1 MEPEVYMQVKNTV
14 KKFYNIDLNHYKDE
28 QMKRRLDS
36 WLARSR
42 MQNWAEYFHLLSDNS
57 VERDRFR
64 NYLTINVTEFFRD
77 PDRWTALRHDVLPG
91 LLKNLE
97 RIPDRR
103 SGTGSF
109 GTVGPGE
116 TGSSGGLR
124 VWSAGCSIGVE
135 AYTLSIL
142 LEEESPHRPH
152 YLLATDFDRG
162 ALQKASAR
170 GPYIAEEIRN
180 LNPDQRAR
188 YLIQQKNQYFI
199 KETISKR
206 VTFREQD
213 MLNDKFENGFD
224 LIVCRNVVIY
234 FTSEAKT
241 TLYHKFQ
248 AALRPGGVLFMG
260 GTEIIPRPTD
270 IGLRNYGISFYM
282 KV

>member
-1 MEPEVYMQVKNTV
+1 METEVYVQVKSSV
-14 KKFYNIDLNHYKDE
+14 KKFFNIDLNHYKDE

-42 MQNWAEYFHLLSDNS
+42 AQNWAEYFHQIADNP

-64 NYLTINVTEFFRD
+64 DYLTIKVTEFFRD
-77 PDRWTALRHDVLPG
+77 PERWNTMRRDVLPH
-91 LLKNLE
+91 LLKELDHL
-97 RIPDRR
+97 PDARK
-103 SGTGSF
+103 
-109 GTVGPGE
+109 
-116 TGSSGGLR
+116 GLR

-142 LEEESPHRPH
+142 LEEEAPHRPH

-162 ALQKASAR
+162 ALQKATAR
-170 GPYIAEEIRN
+170 GPYSAEEIRN
-180 LNPDQRAR
+180 LTPDQRTR
-188 YLIQQKNQYFI
+188 YLSAENNQYFI
-199 KETISKR
+199 KEPIAKK
-206 VTFREQD
+206 VTFREQNL
-213 MLNDKFENGFD
+213 LNDRFENGFD

-234 FTSEAKT
+234 FTTDAKSA
-241 TLYHKFQ
+241 LYQKFQ

-270 IGLRNYGISFYM
+270 IGLRNYGISLYM